1 MLIRITN
8 PEAVAKAFRNI
19 ADTLDTLRN
28 APEFLD
34 KLVLADRKVT
44 AAEVALEEAVK
55 VFKITNKK
63 FLKEKEEYE
72 VCLAA
77 KTFADAAQK
86 KHMDLIRKQADALS
100 NREFDKLPAIV
111 EELDK
116 ACAAAKEALTK
127 FSYYNNWEYFF
138 IHGGENDARIR
149 YSLPEYKRLTNATF
163 ERGQLWE
170 ALVKNVN
177 TDELQSVISNG
188 HLEIPREDD

>member
-1 MLIRITN
+1 MSIRITN
-8 PEAVAKAFRNI
+8 PEAVSKAFRAV
-19 ADTLDTLRN
+19 ADRIDELRN
-28 APEFLD
+28 APDFLE
-34 KLVLADRKVT
+34 KLVHAERKVT

-86 KHMDLIRKQADALS
+86 KHMDLIRQQAEALK
-100 NREFDKLPAIV
+100 NREFDKLPTIV

-116 ACAAAKEALTK
+116 ACVAAKEALTK

-138 IHGGENDARIR
+138 IHGGENDARISH
-149 YSLPEYKRLTNATF
+149 SLPEYQKHIDAERKRN
-163 ERGQLWE
+163 ELWE
-170 ALVKNVN
+170 TLVKEVD
-177 TDELQSVISNG
+177 TEELESVISNG
-188 HLEIPREDD
+188 HLEVSQIDD